1 MKLRLTKQFTFE
13 MAHALPLYEGKCH
26 NIHGHSYK
34 LFVTVEGDALDNLSA
49 EGNMGEGKLPDSG
62 MVMDFSQ
69 IKRIVEQC
77 IVARFDHA
85 LVLPDSDAAANAPC
99 DSLGGYPA
107 KLIRVGFQPT
117 TENLLLY
124 FASLLKGE
132 LPEHTRLYSLK
143 LYETETSC
151 AELLL

>member
-1 MKLRLTKQFTFE
+1 

-34 LFVTVEGDALDNLSA
+34 LFVTVEGTAA
-49 EGNMGEGKLPDSG
+49 LPDMHSGIGATHDGVPVG

-69 IKRIVEQC
+69 IKRIVEES
-77 IVARFDHA
+77 IISRFDHA
-85 LVLPDSDAAANAPC
+85 LVLPDMDATDGTRS

-107 KLIRVGFQPT
+107 NLVRVPFQPT
-117 TENLLLY
+117 TENLLLH
-124 FASLLKGE
+124 FASLLEGK
-132 LPEHTRLYSLK
+132 LPDGTRLYSLK

-151 AELLL
+151 AELVF